1 MTTFQYVA
9 VDSTGA
15 RKSGQVEANDR
26 AAAVAMLSRDGRTV
40 VEISE
45 KSGAIL
51 DKPIPGSKR
60 VSKSEVALFARRLAD
75 LSAAGLPLD
84 RVFQVISEQTENQ
97 TLVFLASQALED
109 IRTGLPVSVALA
121 KTPKVFPPV
130 FTETLRAGEASG
142 QFPEVTNRLADL
154 LEREVARRGQITAA
168 LIYPA
173 ILLFTAIGVVT
184 FLLTFVVPRLS
195 GVFADMGD
203 RLPATTKI
211 LLAVTGFLINNGLL
225 IVASIVGVIVLF
237 KVWTST
243 DTGMVQRDSALLR
256 APVLGKV
263 LMKAVVSRYAR
274 ILGTLVYGG
283 VPILEG
289 LHLAGLAAG
298 NKYFEKSSDLVAN
311 EVRHG
316 QPINVAMKES
326 GVFPPVLTHMVA
338 VGEETGDL
346 PKMLNRVSDSL
357 DFEVDLGMRRLVAM
371 AEPIIVIGMGLIVGF
386 VVLSILL
393 PIYEAQNSV
402 K

>member
-9 VDSTGA
+9 VDSTGV

-51 DKPIPGSKR
+51 DKPSPGSKR

-142 QFPEVTNRLADL
+142 QFPEVANRLADL

-225 IVASIVGVIVLF
+225 IVASIVGAIVLF

-316 QPINVAMKES
+316 QPINIAMKES